1 MIESEISYEEYLKS
15 LKKDELNSIVANYN
29 KLCSIYGFKKQENK
43 KLKKDALVN
52 EILECLNDYLKG
64 VIMSL
69 DKDDFEAIKSI
80 LKNNNNEVLNQY
92 KNLINYLKSLKI
104 VYQSDNLQIP
114 KEILEVIKKLIKDKE
129 VVNYIKENDY
139 LYKLSEGI
147 IIAYG
152 VIDLNDFKEII
163 KHEYIID
170 LLDFYYKKD
179 FDITD
184 EMLLSKKLTNKKRI
198 NKYYKDKDYQQFSLK
213 DFLALGNNSYHH
225 SIKAYKKFIKM
236 LKNNYVFK
244 KRDLDFVDIN
254 VVIPY
259 LYNSLNEEEIASKNL
274 EDTVISLF
282 EFKGEKLKQKMLQ
295 EIKLI
300 RKDFPLWEYRGHTK
314 NEKEHE

>member
-179 FDITD
+179 FDITC

>member
-43 KLKKDALVN
+43 KLKKEALVN

-163 KHEYIID
+163 KHEYIMD

>member
-15 LKKDELNSIVANYN
+15 LKKDELNSIVVNYN
-29 KLCSIYGFKKQENK
+29 KLCSIYGFKKLENK
-43 KLKKDALVN
+43 KLKKEALVK

-69 DKDDFEAIKSI
+69 DKEDFEAIKSI
-80 LKNNNNEVLNQY
+80 LKNNNNEELNQN

-104 VYQSDNLQIP
+104 IYQSDNLQIP

-129 VVNYIKENDY
+129 VANYIKENDY

>member
-43 KLKKDALVN
+43 KLKKEALVN

-69 DKDDFEAIKSI
+69 DKEDFEAIKSI
-80 LKNNNNEVLNQY
+80 LKNNNNEELNQN

-104 VYQSDNLQIP
+104 IYQSDNLQIP

-129 VVNYIKENDY
+129 VANYIKENDY

>member
-15 LKKDELNSIVANYN
+15 LKKDELNSIVVNYN
-29 KLCSIYGFKKQENK
+29 KLCSIYGFKKLENK
-43 KLKKDALVN
+43 KLKKEALVN

-69 DKDDFEAIKSI
+69 DKEDFEAIKSI
-80 LKNNNNEVLNQY
+80 LKNNNNEELNQN

-104 VYQSDNLQIP
+104 IYQSDNLQIP

-129 VVNYIKENDY
+129 VANYIKENDY

>member
-29 KLCSIYGFKKQENK
+29 KLCSIYGFKKLENK
-43 KLKKDALVN
+43 KLKKEALVN
-52 EILECLNDYLKG
+52 EMLECLNDYLKG

-104 VYQSDNLQIP
+104 IYQSDNLQIS

-129 VVNYIKENDY
+129 VANYIKENDY

-152 VIDLNDFKEII
+152 VMDLNDFKEII
-163 KHEYIID
+163 KQEYIID

>member
-15 LKKDELNSIVANYN
+15 LKKDELNSIVVNYN
-29 KLCSIYGFKKQENK
+29 KLCSIYGFKKLENK
-43 KLKKDALVN
+43 KLKKEALVN

-69 DKDDFEAIKSI
+69 DKEDFEAIKSI
-80 LKNNNNEVLNQY
+80 LKNNNNEELNQN

-104 VYQSDNLQIP
+104 IYQSDNLQIP

-129 VVNYIKENDY
+129 VANYIKENDY

-163 KHEYIID
+163 KQEYIID

-184 EMLLSKKLTNKKRI
+184 KMLLSKKLTNKKRI

-254 VVIPY
+254 VVISY

>member
-15 LKKDELNSIVANYN
+15 LKKDELNSIVVNYN

-43 KLKKDALVN
+43 KLKKEALVN

-80 LKNNNNEVLNQY
+80 LKNNNNEELNQN

-104 VYQSDNLQIP
+104 IYQSDNLQIP

-129 VVNYIKENDY
+129 VANYIKENDY

-163 KHEYIID
+163 KQEYIID

>member
-1 MIESEISYEEYLKS
+1 MIESEISYKEYLKS

-129 VVNYIKENDY
+129 VGNYIKENDY

-163 KHEYIID
+163 KQEYIID

-259 LYNSLNEEEIASKNL
+259 LYNSLNEEEVASKNL

>member
-15 LKKDELNSIVANYN
+15 LKKDELNSIVVNYN
-29 KLCSIYGFKKQENK
+29 KLCSIYGFKKLENK
-43 KLKKDALVN
+43 KLKKEALVN

-69 DKDDFEAIKSI
+69 DKEDFEAIKSI
-80 LKNNNNEVLNQY
+80 LKNNNNEELNQN

-104 VYQSDNLQIP
+104 IYQSDNLQIP

-129 VVNYIKENDY
+129 VGNYIKENDY

-163 KHEYIID
+163 KQEYIVD

>member
-15 LKKDELNSIVANYN
+15 LKKDELNSIVVNYN
-29 KLCSIYGFKKQENK
+29 KLCSIYGFKKLENK
-43 KLKKDALVN
+43 KLKKEALVN

-64 VIMSL
+64 IIMSL

-129 VVNYIKENDY
+129 VGNYIKENDY

-179 FDITD
+179 FDITC

>member
-29 KLCSIYGFKKQENK
+29 KLCSIYGFKKLENK

-314 NEKEHE
+314 NDKEHE

>member
-29 KLCSIYGFKKQENK
+29 KLCSIYGFKKLENK
-43 KLKKDALVN
+43 KLKKEALVN

-104 VYQSDNLQIP
+104 IYQSDNLQIP

-129 VVNYIKENDY
+129 VANYIKENDY

>member
-29 KLCSIYGFKKQENK
+29 KLCSIYGFKKLENK
-43 KLKKDALVN
+43 KLKKEALVN

-129 VVNYIKENDY
+129 VGNYIKENDY

-179 FDITD
+179 FDITC

>member
-15 LKKDELNSIVANYN
+15 LKKDELNSIVVNYN
-29 KLCSIYGFKKQENK
+29 KLCSIYGFKKLENK
-43 KLKKDALVN
+43 KLKKEALVN

-69 DKDDFEAIKSI
+69 DKEDFEAIKSI
-80 LKNNNNEVLNQY
+80 LKNNNNEELNQN

-104 VYQSDNLQIP
+104 IYQSDNLQIP

-129 VVNYIKENDY
+129 VANYIKENDY

-163 KHEYIID
+163 KQEYIID

>member
-29 KLCSIYGFKKQENK
+29 KLCSIYGFKKLENK

-69 DKDDFEAIKSI
+69 DKEDFEAIKSI

-129 VVNYIKENDY
+129 VGNYIKENDY

-259 LYNSLNEEEIASKNL
+259 LYNSLNEEEVASKNL

>member
-29 KLCSIYGFKKQENK
+29 KLCSIYGFKKLENK
-43 KLKKDALVN
+43 KLKKEALVN

-69 DKDDFEAIKSI
+69 DKEDFEAIKSI
-80 LKNNNNEVLNQY
+80 LKNNNNEELNQN

-104 VYQSDNLQIP
+104 IYQSDNLQIP

-129 VVNYIKENDY
+129 VANYIKENDY

>member
-29 KLCSIYGFKKQENK
+29 KLCSIYGFKKLENK
-43 KLKKDALVN
+43 KLKKEALVN

-104 VYQSDNLQIP
+104 IYQSDNLQIS
-114 KEILEVIKKLIKDKE
+114 KETLEVIKKLIKDKE
-129 VVNYIKENDY
+129 VANYIKENDY

>member
-92 KNLINYLKSLKI
+92 KNLINHLKSLKI
-104 VYQSDNLQIP
+104 IYQSDNLQIS

-129 VVNYIKENDY
+129 VANYIKENDY

>member
-15 LKKDELNSIVANYN
+15 LKKDELNSIVVNYN
-29 KLCSIYGFKKQENK
+29 KLCSIYGFKKLENK
-43 KLKKDALVN
+43 KLKKEALVN

-69 DKDDFEAIKSI
+69 DKEDFEAIKSI

-104 VYQSDNLQIP
+104 IYQSDNLQIP

-129 VVNYIKENDY
+129 VANYIKENDY

>member
-15 LKKDELNSIVANYN
+15 LKKDELNSIVVNYN
-29 KLCSIYGFKKQENK
+29 KLCSIYGFKKLENK
-43 KLKKDALVN
+43 KLKKEALVN

-80 LKNNNNEVLNQY
+80 LKNNNNEELNQN

-104 VYQSDNLQIP
+104 IYQSDNLQIP

-129 VVNYIKENDY
+129 VANYIKENDY

-163 KHEYIID
+163 KQEYIID

>member
-29 KLCSIYGFKKQENK
+29 KLCSIYGFKKLENK
-43 KLKKDALVN
+43 KLKKEALVN

-104 VYQSDNLQIP
+104 IYQSDNLQIS

-129 VVNYIKENDY
+129 VANYIKENDY

>member
-29 KLCSIYGFKKQENK
+29 KLCSIYGFKKLENK

-129 VVNYIKENDY
+129 VANYIKENDY

-179 FDITD
+179 FDITC

>member
-15 LKKDELNSIVANYN
+15 LKKDELNSIVANYD
-29 KLCSIYGFKKQENK
+29 KLCDIYGFKKIENK
-43 KLKKDALVN
+43 KLKKDALIK

-64 VIMSL
+64 IIMSL
-69 DKDDFEAIKSI
+69 DKVDFEALKTI

-92 KNLINYLKSLKI
+92 KDFINYLKSLKI
-104 VYQSDNLQIP
+104 VYQSDNLQIS
-114 KEILEVIKKLIKDKE
+114 KEILEIIKKLIKDKE
-129 VVNYIKENDY
+129 VGNYVKENDY

-152 VIDLNDFKEII
+152 VIDLNDFKEIV
-163 KHEYIID
+163 KNEYIID

-198 NKYYKDKDYQQFSLK
+198 NKYYKDKNYQQFSLK
-213 DFLALGNNSYHH
+213 DFLALGSNSYHH

-282 EFKGEKLKQKMLQ
+282 EFKGEKLKQRMLQ

>member
-29 KLCSIYGFKKQENK
+29 KLCSIYGFKKLENK
-43 KLKKDALVN
+43 KLKKEALVN

-104 VYQSDNLQIP
+104 VYQSDNLQIS

-129 VVNYIKENDY
+129 VANYIKENDY

-179 FDITD
+179 FDITC

>member
-1 MIESEISYEEYLKS
+1 
-15 LKKDELNSIVANYN
+15 
-29 KLCSIYGFKKQENK
+29 
-43 KLKKDALVN
+43 
-52 EILECLNDYLKG
+52 
-64 VIMSL
+64 MSL
-69 DKDDFEAIKSI
+69 DKEDFEAIKSI

-129 VVNYIKENDY
+129 VANYIKENDY

-152 VIDLNDFKEII
+152 VIDLNDFKKII

-179 FDITD
+179 FDITC